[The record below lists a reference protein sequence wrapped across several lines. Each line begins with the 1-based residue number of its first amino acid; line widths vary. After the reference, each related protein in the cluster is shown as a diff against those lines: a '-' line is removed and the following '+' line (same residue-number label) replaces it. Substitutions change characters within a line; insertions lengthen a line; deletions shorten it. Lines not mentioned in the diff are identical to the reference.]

1 VSTAPPPT
9 HDPSRDPAEH
19 PAAGG
24 PVSAHRV
31 DVELWRVPSPI
42 PHPVLTAA
50 GRYDTYWHL
59 VARVHLDGVTGWGY
73 SGMATEAQLDAA
85 CASAAALAGGSPTV
99 TLRSLL
105 DTDGTAHDTGS
116 RGATSALALAAWD
129 ALARSIG
136 RSPASLWGAPGD
148 GATTDPLACYAS
160 GFFLDASPAQL
171 EAEAA
176 RYRAAGFRLVK
187 MRTGLSLAEDVARF
201 RIVQS
206 VFPEPR
212 AIAVDA
218 FHSWD
223 APGARAFVD
232 AVDGDLLW
240 VEDATPY
247 EQMVH
252 LHPCAA
258 PVASAESL
266 ETPDEVV
273 ALVRDARLDHALLD
287 VQRLGGPRSWRRAA
301 QAAAAAGARV
311 GGHVYTA
318 HSLHLLACVADP
330 LPVEVFDWSDPLFV
344 SPPAPGPDGTV
355 RGHGPGFGLEL
366 DPGALRRWGTRVAP

>member
-1 VSTAPPPT
+1 MSTVPDL
-9 HDPSRDPAEH
+9 HEDPAVTGSV
-19 PAAGG
+19 ATQ
-24 PVSAHRV
+24 PVE
-31 DVELWRVPSPI
+31 VELWRVPSPI

-50 GRYDTYWHL
+50 GPYDTYWHL
-59 VARVHLDGVTGWGY
+59 VVIARLDGVTGWGY

-85 CASAAALAGGSPTV
+85 CSAAAAFVAAAGSPT
-99 TLRSLL
+99 TLRALL
-105 DTDGTAHDTGS
+105 DADGAGRDTAT
-116 RGATSALALAAWD
+116 RGATNALALAGWD
-129 ALARSIG
+129 LLARQLG

-148 GATTDPLACYAS
+148 AASTEPLACYAS
-160 GFFLDASPAQL
+160 GFFLDSSAADL

-187 MRTGLSLAEDVARF
+187 MRTGLSLADDVARF
-201 RIVQS
+201 RIVQA

-212 AIAVDA
+212 TIAVDA

-223 APGARAFVD
+223 APGARAFVE

-247 EQMVH
+247 DQMVR

-266 ETPDEVV
+266 ETPDDVV

-301 QAAAAAGARV
+301 QAAAAAGAHV

-318 HSLHLLACVADP
+318 HSLHLLACVAQP

-344 SPPAPGPDGTV
+344 TPPAPGADG
-355 RGHGPGFGLEL
+355 RIQGHGPGFGVEL
-366 DPGALRRWGTRVAP
+366 DPAALARWGTRVDK

>member
-1 VSTAPPPT
+1 VNGTSGLPE
-9 HDPSRDPAEH
+9 DPL
-19 PAAGG
+19 AAG
-24 PVSAHRV
+24 PVAARPV

-50 GRYDTYWHL
+50 GPYDTYWHL
-59 VARVHLDGVTGWGY
+59 VVVVRLDGVRGWGY
-73 SGMATEAQLDAA
+73 SGMATEGLLDAA
-85 CASAAALAGGSPTV
+85 CAAAASLLASRPVV
-99 TLRSLL
+99 TLGTLL
-105 DTDGTAHDTGS
+105 DADGLGDDTAS
-116 RGATSALALAAWD
+116 RGGTSALALAGWD
-129 ALARSIG
+129 TLARSLG

-148 GATTDPLACYAS
+148 AASTEPLACYAS
-160 GFFLDASPAQL
+160 GFFLDASPADL
-171 EAEAA
+171 EAEAL
-176 RYRAAGFRLVK
+176 RYRTAGFRLVK
-187 MRTGLSLAEDVARF
+187 MRTGLSLADDVARF
-201 RIVQS
+201 RIVQA

-247 EQMVH
+247 DQMVQ

-266 ETPDEVV
+266 ETAEDVV

-287 VQRLGGPRSWRRAA
+287 VQRLGGPRAWRRAA
-301 QAAAAAGARV
+301 GAAAAAGARI

-318 HSLHLLACVADP
+318 HSLHLLACVGDP
-330 LPVEVFDWSDPLFV
+330 LPVEVFDWSDPLFAE
-344 SPPAPGPDGTV
+344 PPSPGPDGTV
-355 RGHGPGFGLEL
+355 RGHGPGFGVEL